1 MLPCFRARYL
11 SSNPQQCILC
21 ILSSDS
27 RCSGLILYCYL
38 LSGPDHQQG
47 NQALCS
53 GVCCSCQDGCISV
66 HKAGKGA
73 FLTIA
78 KCSFLKGKTQQLAL
92 VAHSNSMLCFWL
104 FERRTMALA
113 GAGMSGGQI
122 AAPPHNDP
130 HRCFGCKETSEMS
143 QFWKGK

>member
-1 MLPCFRARYL
+1 MHLVHFIQRL
-11 SSNPQQCILC
+11 QVFW
-21 ILSSDS
+21 SDS
-27 RCSGLILYCYL
+27 VL
-38 LSGPDHQQG
+38 LLAVWTRPSAGEPSSV
-47 NQALCS
+47 LWCL
-53 GVCCSCQDGCISV
+53 CCSCQDGCISV